1 MIMGMCGFLLCT
13 GTLAQGQ
20 DISEE
25 HVKFSPDFSQPLV
38 YVSDYFSFIGE
49 DREGHVAF
57 ALDNNRGRDDETYQA
72 EHFVVLHDEN
82 NGWIDI
88 QGNGAYDN
96 PNHLLKSI
104 PDSAFFEFHGIPEIG
119 ITITSQPND
128 LRLVVKPIPTRL
140 SNTHEGGHYWMGSAP
155 ATLSWGDRTL
165 QGRVIYEYLMMPKFN
180 RLSRTYWKLWKEFQG
195 FYVLI
200 ERLGDLYIH
209 SQESELIAPL
219 IGNLDGFLAAQETT
233 HTFQILQLTPINQI
247 QGFGFYKWPT
257 EWVFRLMTKDGTGEG
272 QLKMSHHNRI
282 ANWVIGGFSMGII
295 QGNVTYQGNTYPVYG
310 LAELIM

>member
-1 MIMGMCGFLLCT
+1 LCT
-13 GTLAQGQ
+13 APPVLGQGFP
-20 DISEE
+20 DGNSKI
-25 HVKFSPDFSQPLV
+25 SPDFSHSLV
-38 YVSDYFSFIGE
+38 YVSDYFSFIGV
-49 DREGHVAF
+49 DDQGHVAF
-57 ALDNNRGRDDETYQA
+57 ALDNNRGRDDDSYQA
-72 EHFVVLHDEN
+72 EHFVVLHDEH
-82 NGWIDI
+82 NGWVDI

-96 PNHLLKSI
+96 PSHLLKSI
-104 PDSAFFEFHGIPEIG
+104 PDSAFFEFQGIPEIG

-155 ATLSWGDRTL
+155 ATLIWGDRTI
-165 QGRVIYEYLMMPKFN
+165 QGRVIYEYLMMPNFN

-195 FYVLI
+195 FYVSI

-233 HTFQILQLTPINQI
+233 HTFQILQLTPINQT
-247 QGFGFYKWPT
+247 QGYGFYKWPT
-257 EWVFRLMTKDGTGEG
+257 DWVIRLMTKDGTGEG
-272 QLKMSHHNRI
+272 HLTMSHQNRI
-282 ANWVIGGFSMGII
+282 SNWVLGGFSMGII
-295 QGNVTYQGNTYPVYG
+295 QGEITYQGNSYPVYG